1 MLQTKDSLIKTIKT
15 MDPQKIVFW
24 LGAGVDYNY
33 PTGLPL
39 AKSLMES
46 LLQYSCGSYYE
57 DLKQHIERNFQNGIP
72 RMETIISEIKLFE
85 GELKR
90 PTNILQGFSAFLEEC
105 PKVCVNLQTD
115 VR

>member
-57 DLKQHIERNFQNGIP
+57 DLKQIFK
-72 RMETIISEIKLFE
+72 MESQGWKQLF
-85 GELKR
+85 LKSSCLKA
-90 PTNILQGFSAFLEEC
+90 N
-105 PKVCVNLQTD
+105 
-115 VR
+115 